1 MSQSAPVGFGAA
13 AQPSGLGLGLAGLSP
28 QPEDEGFGLAGL
40 NPQPP
45 EPPPEDDGFGLPP
58 PDDGFGLPPSPPPRP
73 RPPPLESAASL
84 DPLVLEAFQ
93 RYDRDGSGSITR
105 EEMADMVAQL
115 GLPVTEGYVDRA
127 WDAYDVDGSG
137 VLELLEF
144 GQMMDEGIFRNALQ
158 AVRPTLLAARGD
170 GPPAPTAQRPPAATA
185 NPLAASLAPAPAAP
199 MPAPAATPAPAAPM
213 RPRASRQPRVPP
225 SPQPPPA
232 PAPTT
237 VRFQSPPDAPLESD
251 IEPPVRDFETH
262 AEA

>member
-1 MSQSAPVGFGAA
+1 MRSRAPLPPQPPYGRPAPAPARDLSQSAPVGFGAA
-13 AQPSGLGLGLAGLSP
+13 AQPSGLGLGLAGLS
-28 QPEDEGFGLAGL
+28 
-40 NPQPP
+40 PQPP

-73 RPPPLESAASL
+73 RPPALESAASL

-170 GPPAPTAQRPPAATA
+170 GPPAPTAQRPPG
-185 NPLAASLAPAPAAP
+185 L
-199 MPAPAATPAPAAPM
+199 TPPTPM
-213 RPRASRQPRVPP
+213 RVSQSPPPP
-225 SPQPPPA
+225 SPAAEKLPMA
-232 PAPTT
+232 RSLFRL
-237 VRFQSPPDAPLESD
+237 VSPSRTSL
-251 IEPPVRDFETH
+251 T
-262 AEA
+262 